1 MAAWGR
7 MGSETAVAAWGR
19 MGLDRI
25 GAIFKNNLQ
34 ERFCKHGF
42 ESGHDLF
49 TAVVLTCTIFLGA
62 TRFQI
67 LCNSTGLDLIIFS
80 RGT

>member
-1 MAAWGR
+1 M
-7 MGSETAVAAWGR
+7 AAWGR

-49 TAVVLTCTIFLGA
+49 TAVVLTCTIF
-62 TRFQI
+62 
-67 LCNSTGLDLIIFS
+67 S
-80 RGT
+80 RGHKISDLV